1 LNHVDSSAL
10 IDWDP
15 SMRIAELRD
24 RPFLLLVLKDGEN
37 EGYFTSE
44 FIRKTKQ
51 QLTDMSLRIASDN
64 LSIIY
69 ADQIKKGCEIV
80 LGMSNLG
87 LLELCDNDTEKAKDI
102 IKTHG
107 IVYCFRA
114 GWAKYAQLKKISPSY
129 FDEISITRYALA
141 VNDTTD
147 IRIMHDAFLSEG
159 YQSAKLLET
168 YKTIAGHYCAN
179 TLLIDSDEEVLKFEL
194 QKFLN
199 SALALL
205 LIDSD
210 KKIFTNTLY
219 QQLTTYLEGTKKEV
233 VLAKIESCIENFTKQ
248 LPILTKS
255 YLQDSELFNFIE
267 IKGIINEQENISIY
281 IQEILELPIT
291 VANELNGDFEG
302 GYDFH
307 ADDEDDIA
315 YLRPDEQ

>member
-1 LNHVDSSAL
+1 MKIAALRNH
-10 IDWDP
+10 
-15 SMRIAELRD
+15 
-24 RPFLLLVLKDGEN
+24 PFLLLVLKDGES
-37 EGYFTSE
+37 EGYFTPE
-44 FIRKTKQ
+44 FMHKTKQ

-80 LGMSNLG
+80 LGLSNLG

-102 IKTHG
+102 IKNQG

-129 FDEISITRYALA
+129 FEGISLSSYALA
-141 VNDTTD
+141 INDTAD
-147 IRIMHDAFLSEG
+147 IRLMHAALVSDG
-159 YQSAKLLET
+159 YQSAMLLQV
-168 YKTIAGHYCAN
+168 YKNIAANYCASA
-179 TLLIDSDEEVLKFEL
+179 LLIDNDEDVLKFEL

-199 SALALL
+199 TAIALL

-210 KKIFTNTLY
+210 KKVFTNTLY
-219 QQLTTYLEGTKKEV
+219 QQLNTYLTNTKKEPLLV
-233 VLAKIESCIENFTKQ
+233 KMENCIASFTEQ
-248 LPILTKS
+248 LPLLIKE
-255 YLQDSELFNFIE
+255 YLQEVQLLNFNEFR
-267 IKGIINEQENISIY
+267 GIINQQVNISIY

-291 VANELNGDFEG
+291 VANELNDDFEG

-315 YLRPDEQ
+315 YLRPDAP